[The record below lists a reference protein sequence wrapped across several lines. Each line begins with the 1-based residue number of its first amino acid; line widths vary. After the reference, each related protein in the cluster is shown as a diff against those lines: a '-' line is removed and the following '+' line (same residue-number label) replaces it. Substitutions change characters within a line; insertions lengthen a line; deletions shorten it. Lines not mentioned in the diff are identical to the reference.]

1 MLKVVKTR
9 WALSFL
15 ITMAGDLLLYVI
27 KVARIKL
34 VQEEF

>member
-1 MLKVVKTR
+1 MLKVVKTT

-15 ITMAGDLLLYVI
+15 IAMAGDLLLYVI